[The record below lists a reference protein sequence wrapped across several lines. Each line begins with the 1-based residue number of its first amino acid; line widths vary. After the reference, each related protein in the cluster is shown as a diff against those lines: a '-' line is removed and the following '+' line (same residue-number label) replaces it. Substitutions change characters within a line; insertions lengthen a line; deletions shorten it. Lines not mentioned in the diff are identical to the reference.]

1 MTPNVLAK
9 NTALAVS
16 FDSAAV
22 ERVNL
27 IGGGSSCAGK

>member
-1 MTPNVLAK
+1 MVANVLAK

-27 IGGGSSCAGK
+27 IAGVSSCAGK

>member
-1 MTPNVLAK
+1 MFYVLAK

-16 FDSAAV
+16 FDSATAG

-27 IGGGSSCAGK
+27 IERGSSCAGK

>member
-1 MTPNVLAK
+1 LAK

-27 IGGGSSCAGK
+27 IEGEEGAAALANDF